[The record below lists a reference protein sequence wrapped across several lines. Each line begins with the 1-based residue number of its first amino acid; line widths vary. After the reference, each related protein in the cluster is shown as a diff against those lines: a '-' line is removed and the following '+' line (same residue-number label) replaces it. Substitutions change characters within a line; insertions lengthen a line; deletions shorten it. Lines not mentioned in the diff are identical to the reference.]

1 MAFFNLDRVFIMI
14 RTVLFLVTLYLSGC
28 ATIFEGT
35 TQSFMIRT
43 ARDNA
48 KDTLCSAVNEEGN
61 WPSLIP
67 LEATNIRRDGN
78 TLLVKCENDA
88 QKGALNVEPNFKGAY
103 IFLDALLDFCTIS
116 CVVDAFSNSFYE
128 YPSMVVV
135 PMLDKN

>member
-1 MAFFNLDRVFIMI
+1 
-14 RTVLFLVTLYLSGC
+14 
-28 ATIFEGT
+28 
-35 TQSFMIRT
+35 MIRT

-48 KDTLCSAVNEEGN
+48 KDTLCSATNEEGN

-78 TLLVKCENDA
+78 TLLVKCENDV

-103 IFLDALLDFCTIS
+103 IFLDAMLDFCTIS